1 MPHSVKYDVTI
12 ICPAYNE
19 EDLAYKSISQIIEQ
33 IAAYQ
38 ILAEIIVIDD
48 CSTDN
53 TWAELLKL
61 KDKAKILKTDRNSGS
76 GGAPRNIGIDAAQ
89 GDYIIFYDIG
99 DELILEKLNPTLA
112 VMNEQQLQIA
122 VMRHEDID
130 LKGQV
135 HPTPIKIF
143 LDQAYTTNFHDTPA
157 LISNPFSWAKIYL
170 TSWIKERQ
178 LYFGNQY
185 SGQDKVFT
193 WRAYLNADLILI
205 SPDVMYQHRF
215 FTDGRNR
222 MTKIN
227 FRLVQSLQSI
237 DQDVRPSFQQF
248 GLEKI
253 YNSRLINRDIF
264 GILLGDNGI
273 YKLVD
278 NEEIFGTLD
287 FLRQWLEELSAAGVT
302 FADVLDPQ
310 YSQKLKFIV
319 NGYKAQFLYHA
330 IGLFVQ
336 KRMAAK

>member
-1 MPHSVKYDVTI
+1 
-12 ICPAYNE
+12 
-19 EDLAYKSISQIIEQ
+19 LAYKSITQIIGQ
-33 IAAYQ
+33 IKAYQ
-38 ILAEIIVIDD
+38 ISAEIIVIDD

-53 TWAELLKL
+53 TWDELLKL
-61 KDKAKILKTDRNSGS
+61 EDQATILKTDRNSGS
-76 GGAPRNIGIDAAQ
+76 GGAPRNIGIDVAK

-99 DELILEKLNPTLA
+99 DELILEKLNQILA
-112 VMNEQQLQIA
+112 LMKEQQLQIA

-130 LKGQV
+130 FKGHA

-143 LDQAYTTNFHDTPA
+143 LDETYTTSFNKTPS

-170 TSWIKERQ
+170 ARWIKERRI
-178 LYFGNQY
+178 YFGNQY

-193 WRAYLNADLILI
+193 WRAYLNADSILI

-227 FRLVQSLQSI
+227 LRLAQSLRSI
-237 DQDVRPSFQQF
+237 DQDVRPCFQQF

-253 YNSRLINRDIF
+253 YNNRLINRDIF

-278 NEEIFGTLD
+278 NEEIFGVLD
-287 FLRQWLEELSAAGVT
+287 FLREWLEELSTASVT

-319 NGYKAQFLYHA
+319 DGHKAQFLYHA
-330 IGLFVQ
+330 VGLFVR
-336 KRMAAK
+336 KRMEAK